1 MGKKNSGS
9 NFILGTI
16 VGAAVGAATALFLA
30 PKTGQELRRQ
40 INDQASVVKEKTN
53 SLSKTISEQ
62 SNQIL
67 TKVKDLKVPNEQNEQ
82 NESEVSQENQD
93 QATASVGEETTKPQT
108 ASEELFQEKLAEA
121 QQALMDA
128 EKNVQNTNQ

>member
-1 MGKKNSGS
+1 MGKNSGS

-30 PKTGQELRRQ
+30 PKTGQEFRRQ
-40 INDQASVVKEKTN
+40 MNDQASVVKEKTN

-67 TKVKDLKVPNEQNEQ
+67 TKVKDFKPSTGQSEPEV
-82 NESEVSQENQD
+82 NESVVDGATEETNQD
-93 QATASVGEETTKPQT
+93 SAG
-108 ASEELFQEKLAEA
+108 SEQLFQEKLAEA
-121 QQALMDA
+121 KQALDDA
-128 EKNVQNTNQ
+128 ENNTQTTNY

>member
-1 MGKKNSGS
+1 MGKNSGS

-30 PKTGQELRRQ
+30 PKTGQEFRRQ

-67 TKVKDLKVPNEQNEQ
+67 TKVKDYKPSTGQSEPEVV
-82 NESEVSQENQD
+82 NESNEPAVDAATEEITQD
-93 QATASVGEETTKPQT
+93 TAG
-108 ASEELFQEKLAEA
+108 SEQLFQEKLAEA
-121 QQALMDA
+121 KQALDDA
-128 EKNVQNTNQ
+128 ENNTQTTNY

>member
-1 MGKKNSGS
+1 MGKNNSGS

-30 PKTGQELRRQ
+30 PKTGQDLRRQ

-53 SLSKTISEQ
+53 SLSKTITEQ

-67 TKVKDLKVPNEQNEQ
+67 TKVKDFKAPSGQN
-82 NESEVSQENQD
+82 SQDLEID
-93 QATASVGEETTKPQT
+93 AATATATEDTAMTGEHTNN
-108 ASEELFQEKLAEA
+108 EELFQEKLAEA
-121 QQALMDA
+121 QKALTDA
-128 EKNVQNTNQ
+128 ENNTQTTNN

>member
-1 MGKKNSGS
+1 MGKNSGS

-30 PKTGQELRRQ
+30 PKTGQDLRRQ
-40 INDQASVVKEKTN
+40 INGQASVVKEKTN

-67 TKVKDLKVPNEQNEQ
+67 TKVKDLKASTEQNSHEP
-82 NESEVSQENQD
+82 ETV
-93 QATASVGEETTKPQT
+93 ASAAAAI
-108 ASEELFQEKLAEA
+108 ASEDTSGNHTENNELFQEKLAEA
-121 QQALMDA
+121 QQALTEA
-128 EKNVQNTNQ
+128 EKNTQTTNY

>member
-1 MGKKNSGS
+1 MGKNNSGS

-53 SLSKTISEQ
+53 TLSKTISEQ

-67 TKVKDLKVPNEQNEQ
+67 TKVKDFKAPSGQNEP
-82 NESEVSQENQD
+82 EHAQENQK
-93 QATASVGEETTKPQT
+93 AEAGTEETNQEHATNEQ
-108 ASEELFQEKLAEA
+108 LFQEKLAEA
-121 QQALMDA
+121 QQALTDA
-128 EKNVQNTNQ
+128 ENNTQPINQ

>member
-1 MGKKNSGS
+1 MGKNSGS

-30 PKTGQELRRQ
+30 PKTGQEFRRQ

-67 TKVKDLKVPNEQNEQ
+67 TKVKDIKSPAGHSEPEVGLEN
-82 NESEVSQENQD
+82 NESKPDAATEETNQD
-93 QATASVGEETTKPQT
+93 SAG
-108 ASEELFQEKLAEA
+108 SEQIFQEKLAEA
-121 QQALMDA
+121 RQALEDA
-128 EKNVQNTNQ
+128 ENNTQTTNN

>member
-1 MGKKNSGS
+1 MGKNSGS

-30 PKTGQELRRQ
+30 PKTGQEFRRQ

-67 TKVKDLKVPNEQNEQ
+67 TKVKDYKPSTGQSEPEVGNENNEPAVDAAT
-82 NESEVSQENQD
+82 EEINQD
-93 QATASVGEETTKPQT
+93 SAG
-108 ASEELFQEKLAEA
+108 SEKLFQEKLAEA
-121 QQALMDA
+121 KQALDNA
-128 EKNVQNTNQ
+128 ENNTQTTNY

>member
-1 MGKKNSGS
+1 MGKNSGS

-30 PKTGQELRRQ
+30 PKTGQDLRKQ

-53 SLSKTISEQ
+53 TLTKTISDQ

-67 TKVKDLKVPNEQNEQ
+67 TKVKDFKAPAGQNEPDLGQ
-82 NESEVSQENQD
+82 VNQELEAD
-93 QATASVGEETTKPQT
+93 DSTAAPTETNLEDHAENK
-108 ASEELFQEKLAEA
+108 ELFQEKLAEA
-121 QQALMDA
+121 QQALTEA
-128 EKNVQNTNQ
+128 EKSTQTTNS

>member
-1 MGKKNSGS
+1 MGKNSGS

-30 PKTGQELRRQ
+30 PKTGQEFRRQ

-67 TKVKDLKVPNEQNEQ
+67 TKVKDIKPPTGQSEPEVELEN
-82 NESEVSQENQD
+82 NESVVESATVETNQD
-93 QATASVGEETTKPQT
+93 SAG
-108 ASEELFQEKLAEA
+108 SEQLFQEKLAEA
-121 QQALMDA
+121 KQALDDA
-128 EKNVQNTNQ
+128 ENNTQTTNY

>member
-1 MGKKNSGS
+1 MGKNSGS

-30 PKTGQELRRQ
+30 PKTGQEFRRQ

-67 TKVKDLKVPNEQNEQ
+67 TKVKDFKTPTGQSEPEVGLEN
-82 NESEVSQENQD
+82 NESEVD
-93 QATASVGEETTKPQT
+93 AVTEETNQVP
-108 ASEELFQEKLAEA
+108 AGSEQLFQEKLAEA
-121 QQALMDA
+121 KQALDDA
-128 EKNVQNTNQ
+128 ENNTQTTNY

>member
-1 MGKKNSGS
+1 MGKNSGS

-30 PKTGQELRRQ
+30 PKTGQDLRKQ

-67 TKVKDLKVPNEQNEQ
+67 TKVKDFKAPIGQN
-82 NESEVSQENQD
+82 SEEPDAAV
-93 QATASVGEETTKPQT
+93 ATTITSEELNRSGDHAKN
-108 ASEELFQEKLAEA
+108 EELFQEKLAEA
-121 QQALMDA
+121 QQALTEA
-128 EKNVQNTNQ
+128 EKHTQTNE

>member
-40 INDQASVVKEKTN
+40 LNDQASVVKEKTN
-53 SLSKTISEQ
+53 TLSKTISEQ

-67 TKVKDLKVPNEQNEQ
+67 TKVKDFKAPNLQNEPELQQDIQETEEVPEVTNQDHAENEQ
-82 NESEVSQENQD
+82 
-93 QATASVGEETTKPQT
+93 
-108 ASEELFQEKLAEA
+108 LFQEKLAEA
-121 QQALMDA
+121 KQALTEA
-128 EKNVQNTNQ
+128 ESNTQHNQ

>member
-1 MGKKNSGS
+1 MGKNSGS

-30 PKTGQELRRQ
+30 PKTGQEFRRQ

-67 TKVKDLKVPNEQNEQ
+67 TKVKDIKPPTGQSEPEVELEN
-82 NESEVSQENQD
+82 NESVVESATEETNQD
-93 QATASVGEETTKPQT
+93 SAG
-108 ASEELFQEKLAEA
+108 SEQLFQEKLAA
-121 QQALMDA
+121 AKQALDDA
-128 EKNVQNTNQ
+128 ENNTQTTNY

>member
-1 MGKKNSGS
+1 MGKNNGS

-62 SNQIL
+62 SNQII
-67 TKVKDLKVPNEQNEQ
+67 TKVKDFKVPTTENDSVAQQEEQETA
-82 NESEVSQENQD
+82 EVTQENPNVD
-93 QATASVGEETTKPQT
+93 V

-121 QQALMDA
+121 QKALTEA
-128 EKNVQNTNQ
+128 ENNTQTTN

>member
-1 MGKKNSGS
+1 MGKNNSGS

-16 VGAAVGAATALFLA
+16 IGAAVGAATALFLA
-30 PKTGQELRRQ
+30 PKTGQEFRRQ

-67 TKVKDLKVPNEQNEQ
+67 TKVKDFKAPTGQNET
-82 NESEVSQENQD
+82 EAGVENQIPEVD
-93 QATASVGEETTKPQT
+93 TATEETNRNQ
-108 ASEELFQEKLAEA
+108 AGSDELFQEKLAEA
-121 QQALMDA
+121 KKALEDA
-128 EKNVQNTNQ
+128 ENNTQTTNY

>member
-1 MGKKNSGS
+1 MGKNSGS

-30 PKTGQELRRQ
+30 PKTGQEFRRQ

-67 TKVKDLKVPNEQNEQ
+67 TKVKDYKPSTGQSEPEVVNENNEPAVDAATEEITQ
-82 NESEVSQENQD
+82 DTAGSEQ
-93 QATASVGEETTKPQT
+93 
-108 ASEELFQEKLAEA
+108 LFQEKLAEA
-121 QQALMDA
+121 KQALDDA
-128 EKNVQNTNQ
+128 ENNTQTTNY

>member
-1 MGKKNSGS
+1 MGKNSGS

-30 PKTGQELRRQ
+30 PKTGQDLRKQ

-67 TKVKDLKVPNEQNEQ
+67 TKVKDFKAPTGQN
-82 NESEVSQENQD
+82 SQEPEAAGTTTTPSED
-93 QATASVGEETTKPQT
+93 SDRVEEHPKN
-108 ASEELFQEKLAEA
+108 EELFQEKLAEA
-121 QQALMDA
+121 QQAFTEA
-128 EKNVQNTNQ
+128 EKNTQTIE

>member
-1 MGKKNSGS
+1 MGKNSGS
-9 NFILGTI
+9 TFILGTI

-30 PKTGQELRRQ
+30 PKTGQDLRKQ

-67 TKVKDLKVPNEQNEQ
+67 TKVKDFKAPTGQH
-82 NESEVSQENQD
+82 SEEPEVAL
-93 QATASVGEETTKPQT
+93 ATSTTSTSEDLNHVGDHPKN
-108 ASEELFQEKLAEA
+108 EELFQEKLAEA
-121 QQALMDA
+121 QQALTEA
-128 EKNVQNTNQ
+128 EKNTQTNE

>member
-1 MGKKNSGS
+1 MGKNSGS

-30 PKTGQELRRQ
+30 PKTGQEFRRQ

-67 TKVKDLKVPNEQNEQ
+67 TKVKDFKPPTGQIEPEVELEN
-82 NESEVSQENQD
+82 NESVVESAIEETNQD
-93 QATASVGEETTKPQT
+93 SAGSAQ
-108 ASEELFQEKLAEA
+108 LFQEKLAEA
-121 QQALMDA
+121 KQALDDA
-128 EKNVQNTNQ
+128 ENNTQTTNY

>member
-1 MGKKNSGS
+1 MGKNSGS

-30 PKTGQELRRQ
+30 PKTGQEFRRQ

-67 TKVKDLKVPNEQNEQ
+67 TKVKDYKPSTGQSEPEGGHVNNEPAADTATE
-82 NESEVSQENQD
+82 ETNQD
-93 QATASVGEETTKPQT
+93 SAG
-108 ASEELFQEKLAEA
+108 SEQLFQEKLAEA
-121 QQALMDA
+121 KKALDDA
-128 EKNVQNTNQ
+128 ENTQTTNY

>member
-1 MGKKNSGS
+1 MGKNKSGS

-53 SLSKTISEQ
+53 TLSKTISEQ

-67 TKVKDLKVPNEQNEQ
+67 TKVKDFKVSTGQ
-82 NESEVSQENQD
+82 NESEVQQGNGEPGVVVNTEETNQD
-93 QATASVGEETTKPQT
+93 QAENEK
-108 ASEELFQEKLAEA
+108 LFQEKLAEA
-121 QQALMDA
+121 QQALEEA
-128 EKNVQNTNQ
+128 ENHTQTTNQ